1 MLSLSHLLL
10 QVFQLL
16 MDSLFRSFNDNVGMN
31 NFSELS
37 GCVFSW
43 LEEQCKPQLLQ
54 ELMLNIL
61 QQVFKCF
68 YCVKLCY
75 QSLPF
80 NLLGFVTLCLKSSQ
94 YFVILISYPYK
105 ILKNWHNLILCRIEI
120 YTFLTPQLRQSNSIE
135 MKPTRS

>member
-1 MLSLSHLLL
+1 MLLQRINFNSKVPPSL

-16 MDSLFRSFNDNVGMN
+16 MDSLFRSFNDNVRMN

-61 QQVFKCF
+61 QQV
-68 YCVKLCY
+68 
-75 QSLPF
+75 
-80 NLLGFVTLCLKSSQ
+80 LLVQT
-94 YFVILISYPYK
+94 
-105 ILKNWHNLILCRIEI
+105 
-120 YTFLTPQLRQSNSIE
+120 
-135 MKPTRS
+135 

>member
-1 MLSLSHLLL
+1 
-10 QVFQLL
+10 VFQLL

-61 QQVFKCF
+61 QQVRVFLN
-68 YCVKLCY
+68 YIR
-75 QSLPF
+75 LPQAAGGLAGSEQGCQIF
-80 NLLGFVTLCLKSSQ
+80 LDTLCIPKRG
-94 YFVILISYPYK
+94 K
-105 ILKNWHNLILCRIEI
+105 
-120 YTFLTPQLRQSNSIE
+120 YTKLPLNY
-135 MKPTRS
+135 

>member
-1 MLSLSHLLL
+1 MF

-16 MDSLFRSFNDNVGMN
+16 MDSLFRSFNDNVRMN

-61 QQVFKCF
+61 QQVLEFASPGSNI
-68 YCVKLCY
+68 CY
-75 QSLPF
+75 LPSKHGY
-80 NLLGFVTLCLKSSQ
+80 LQ
-94 YFVILISYPYK
+94 ILATSRE
-105 ILKNWHNLILCRIEI
+105 N
-120 YTFLTPQLRQSNSIE
+120 FLTIEPRAGGCKASMLATVLRCPGPGSV
-135 MKPTRS
+135 